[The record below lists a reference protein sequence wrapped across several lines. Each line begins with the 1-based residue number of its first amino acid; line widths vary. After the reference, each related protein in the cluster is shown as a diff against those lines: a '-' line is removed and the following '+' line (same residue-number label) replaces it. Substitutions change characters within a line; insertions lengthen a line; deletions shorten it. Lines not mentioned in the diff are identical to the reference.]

1 MAEWFNAA
9 VLKTVEG
16 ASPPR
21 VRISASP
28 PITNSILSRV
38 EFFFVAEIRLER
50 RKACSRR
57 AELAQN
63 EAVHYL

>member
-1 MAEWFNAA
+1 MCYNGVGKLSLPLRQSQIPFLVEWD
-9 VLKTVEG
+9 
-16 ASPPR
+16 
-21 VRISASP
+21 
-28 PITNSILSRV
+28 
-38 EFFFVAEIRLER
+38 FFVAEIRLER

>member
-1 MAEWFNAA
+1 MTFKDELIKKAMQTRIAVNDYGEVAEWFNAA

-28 PITNSILSRV
+28 PNLKPVGMTG
-38 EFFFVAEIRLER
+38 FF
-50 RKACSRR
+50 
-57 AELAQN
+57 
-63 EAVHYL
+63 Y